1 MNKKNDL
8 QNINNNTELEEKQKI
23 QNNTKTEEKQKIQN
37 SAKPKLKQKIQNN
50 TKTEE
55 KQKIQNSAKPK
66 LKQKIQNNTTSEEKE
81 NIQNTTDKTD
91 NRYDKG
97 YKRIFSIKKNFL
109 DFIKKYISLNWMME
123 LTENDLELINKEFTT
138 DQFDTYESDLIYKV
152 NTKEGTIYLFFLL
165 ELQSYNDF
173 TMPFRLLVYM
183 IAIWVD
189 YFKNCDKNVR
199 KQKDFRLPAIMPIV
213 LHNGEKNWTAAR
225 NFKEMIA
232 HANVFGDYVVNFK
245 YELVSINELTTLKIK
260 NSNTLIDNIFLADK
274 KKTRKEWIDGIPE
287 LIRRIREMN
296 KDDFNEWITWF
307 FNVIKALNE
316 EERNKLIEQLREG
329 DEKDMCSSLEMLLNR
344 EKAEGKE
351 EGKAE
356 GKAEAVLEL
365 LEDIGEPSEILK
377 NYVMKQTDLE
387 VLRRWHKAAAKAD
400 SIKEFEQAIGLL
412 SV

>member
-8 QNINNNTELEEKQKI
+8 QNINNNTELEE
-23 QNNTKTEEKQKIQN
+23 
-37 SAKPKLKQKIQNN
+37 KQKIQNN

-152 NTKEGTIYLFFLL
+152 NTKEGIIYLFFLL

-213 LHNGEKNWTAAR
+213 LHNGEKNWTASR

-232 HANVFGDYVVNFK
+232 HANVFEDYVVNFK
-245 YELVSINELTTLKIK
+245 YELVSINELTISKIK

-274 KKTRKEWIDGIPE
+274 KRTRKEWIDGIPE

-344 EKAEGKE
+344 EKAEGRAEGKE

>member
-8 QNINNNTELEEKQKI
+8 QNINNNTESEEKQKI
-23 QNNTKTEEKQKIQN
+23 NNTKTKEKRKIQN
-37 SAKPKLKQKIQNN
+37 SAKPKQN
-50 TKTEE
+50 
-55 KQKIQNSAKPK
+55 
-66 LKQKIQNNTTSEEKE
+66 IQNNTTSEEKE

-213 LHNGEKNWTAAR
+213 LHNGEKNWTASR

-232 HANVFGDYVVNFK
+232 HANVFGDYVVPESVN
-245 YELVSINELTTLKIK
+245 IA
-260 NSNTLIDNIFLADK
+260 SNI
-274 KKTRKEWIDGIPE
+274 
-287 LIRRIREMN
+287 
-296 KDDFNEWITWF
+296 
-307 FNVIKALNE
+307 
-316 EERNKLIEQLREG
+316 
-329 DEKDMCSSLEMLLNR
+329 
-344 EKAEGKE
+344 
-351 EGKAE
+351 
-356 GKAEAVLEL
+356 
-365 LEDIGEPSEILK
+365 
-377 NYVMKQTDLE
+377 
-387 VLRRWHKAAAKAD
+387 
-400 SIKEFEQAIGLL
+400 
-412 SV
+412 

>member
-1 MNKKNDL
+1 MMN
-8 QNINNNTELEEKQKI
+8 
-23 QNNTKTEEKQKIQN
+23 
-37 SAKPKLKQKIQNN
+37 
-50 TKTEE
+50 
-55 KQKIQNSAKPK
+55 
-66 LKQKIQNNTTSEEKE
+66 
-81 NIQNTTDKTD
+81 
-91 NRYDKG
+91 
-97 YKRIFSIKKNFL
+97 
-109 DFIKKYISLNWMME
+109 

-138 DQFDTYESDLIYKV
+138 VQFDTYESDLIYKV

-183 IAIWVD
+183 IAIWMD

-213 LHNGEKNWTAAR
+213 LHNGEKNWTASR

-245 YELVSINELTTLKIK
+245 YELVSINELTTMKIK

-344 EKAEGKE
+344 EKAEGRAEGKE

>member
-8 QNINNNTELEEKQKI
+8 QNINNNTESEEKQKI
-23 QNNTKTEEKQKIQN
+23 NNTKTKEKQKIQN
-37 SAKPKLKQKIQNN
+37 SAKPKQN
-50 TKTEE
+50 
-55 KQKIQNSAKPK
+55 
-66 LKQKIQNNTTSEEKE
+66 IQNNTTSEEKE

-109 DFIKKYISLNWMME
+109 DFIKKYISLDWMMD

-307 FNVIKALNE
+307 FNVIKVLNE

-344 EKAEGKE
+344 EKAEGRAEGKE

>member
-23 QNNTKTEEKQKIQN
+23 QNNTKTEE
-37 SAKPKLKQKIQNN
+37 KQKIQNN

-138 DQFDTYESDLIYKV
+138 VQFDTYESDLIYKV

-183 IAIWVD
+183 IAIWMD

-213 LHNGEKNWTAAR
+213 LHNGEKNWTASR

-232 HANVFGDYVVNFK
+232 HANVFGEYVVNFK
-245 YELVSINELTTLKIK
+245 YELVSINELTISKIK

-274 KKTRKEWIDGIPE
+274 KRTRKDWIDGIPE

-307 FNVIKALNE
+307 FNVIKVLNK
-316 EERNKLIEQLREG
+316 EERSKLIEQLRKG
-329 DEKDMCSSLEMLLNR
+329 DEKDMCSSFEMLLNK
-344 EKAEGKE
+344 EKAD
-351 EGKAE
+351 GKAE
-356 GKAEAVLEL
+356 ERAEAVLEL
-365 LEDIGEPSEILK
+365 LEDIGEPSETLR
-377 NYVMKQTDLE
+377 NYVMEQTDLE
-387 VLRRWHKAAAKAD
+387 VLRKWHKMAARAD
-400 SIKEFEQAIGLL
+400 SIKEFEQAVGLL
-412 SV
+412 SM